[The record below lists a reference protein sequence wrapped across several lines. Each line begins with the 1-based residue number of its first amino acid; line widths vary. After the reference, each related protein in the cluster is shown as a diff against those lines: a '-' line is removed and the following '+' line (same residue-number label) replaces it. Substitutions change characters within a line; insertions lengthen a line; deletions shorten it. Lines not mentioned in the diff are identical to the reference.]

1 MRFRAPKTSHIA
13 ILFILSFFVFN
24 FATELVLADDPG
36 VIDTDNESNQAKVCH
51 DAGCTSFGIINFELE
66 SEDSIVI
73 DSDDGISGK
82 VWGNEL
88 GWITMNPQGGN
99 GAGVVFADPDTG
111 ELTGKAWSQVSGW
124 INFAPTG
131 NDVGVTIDPDTG
143 EFEGWAWSGG
153 AYGGWIKFDCN
164 DASTCIKTT
173 WRHGSTDDGG
183 CTKNCDDGP
192 SCEYPFTE
200 VGGECICESPLINIG
215 GWCAYD
221 DGFTDVCPNIP
232 YRQIAVPEGM
242 HLELGQC
249 VNNTNPYEED
259 NDYCP
264 NISGNQASVPSGM
277 EITQGQCVDIE
288 DPDFCPNMDGEQ
300 SAVPAGM
307 QIVGGQCMYIIDVCP
322 NIPGNQASVPSGMEI
337 TQGQCVDIEDPDLC
351 PNITGNQ
358 SAVPNGMQ
366 VVGGICVT
374 GTTVSSFDACPNLV
388 GIQGGVPA
396 GRHLNGNGECISD
409 IVDIVPVRVLDMI
422 EELNYFLNGA
432 TGKLISKILTIVG
445 LLSGGLALLLGTLL
459 ANPFGLAD
467 LGLNLLRLWSAFL
480 YGMGFKKRNRPW
492 GVVYDSV
499 TKQPLDPAY
508 VVLNDMY
515 GKEIATSITDID
527 GRYGF
532 LVDPGT
538 YRIVANK
545 TNYKYPSEKLQG
557 KTSDELY
564 NDLYF
569 GEQIE
574 VKEEGDVITKN
585 IPLDRIGFDWNEF
598 AKKEQNRMKFYHH
611 WDVLFNKISDILFML
626 GFLVSLVVLFVVPG
640 PYNFIIFGLYLVLF
654 FLRRMKISRN
664 KKGNVSFASTN
675 MPVSYGILR
684 VKTSGGQEIAHR
696 VLDRLGN
703 YYCLVPKGFY
713 TVSVEKKNDDSSY
726 SNVFTSYNNEVKTG
740 ILKKDFKIQ

>member
-1 MRFRAPKTSHIA
+1 MEIKQRKIFYIV
-13 ILFILSFFVFN
+13 FIVFYFFSVFF
-24 FATELVLADDPG
+24 FAHADNPG
-36 VIDTDNESNQAKVCH
+36 VIDTDNSSNQAKVCH
-51 DAGCTSFGIINFELE
+51 DSPCTSFGIINFELE
-66 SEDSIVI
+66 EEESIVI
-73 DSDDGISGK
+73 DSDGGISGK

-88 GWITMNPQGGN
+88 GWITMNPT
-99 GAGVVFADPDTG
+99 GAGVFFADSSTG

-124 INFAPTG
+124 INFAPT
-131 NDVGVTIDPDTG
+131 DEGVFIDPDNG

-153 AYGGWIKFDCN
+153 AYGGWIKFDCS
-164 DASTCIKTT
+164 DASTCVKTT
-173 WRHGSTDDGG
+173 WRHGSTDGGG

-221 DGFTDVCPNIP
+221 DAFTDVCPNIP
-232 YRQIAVPEGM
+232 YRQIAVPNGM
-242 HLELGQC
+242 HLENGLC
-249 VNNTNPYEED
+249 VYDTEPPFNND
-259 NDYCP
+259 VCP
-264 NISGNQASVPSGM
+264 NIIGNQSSVPNGM
-277 EITQGQCVDIE
+277 EIIQGQCVDIGN
-288 DPDFCPNMDGEQ
+288 PDFCPNIDGEQ
-300 SAVPAGM
+300 SAVPAGIE
-307 QIVGGQCMYIIDVCP
+307 IVGGQCLYIIDVCP
-322 NIPGNQASVPSGMEI
+322 NIPGDQSSVPSGQEI
-337 TQGQCVDIEDPDLC
+337 MFGQCVNIIEPDFC
-351 PNITGNQ
+351 PNLTGNQ
-358 SAVPNGMQ
+358 SSVPNGMQ
-366 VVGGICVT
+366 IVEGICVT
-374 GTTVSSFDACPNLV
+374 GSTVSSFDACPNMV
-388 GIQGGVPA
+388 GIQGIVPL
-396 GRHLNGNGECISD
+396 GRHLNDDGECILD
-409 IVDIVPVRVLDMI
+409 IVDIVPVGVFDII

-432 TGKLISKILTIVG
+432 TGKLISKLLTLVG

-508 VVLNDMY
+508 VVLNDMN

-532 LVDPGT
+532 LVDPGI
-538 YRIVANK
+538 YRIVASK
-545 TNYKYPSEKLQG
+545 TNYKYPSEKLKG
-557 KTSDELY
+557 KSSDELY

-574 VKEEGDVITKN
+574 VKEEGEVLTKN

-598 AKKEQNRMKFYHH
+598 AKKEQNRMKFYHR
-611 WDVLFNKISDILFML
+611 WDVLFNKISDVLFML

-640 PYNFIIFGLYLVLF
+640 PYNFIIFGLYLILF

-684 VKTSGGQEIAHR
+684 VKTAGGQEVAHR

-703 YYCLVPKGFY
+703 YYCLVPKGSY
-713 TVSVEKKNDDSSY
+713 TVLVEKKNDDASY
-726 SNVFTSYNNEVKTG
+726 STVFTSANNEVKSG